1 MTTWRQLTGDELEH
15 GYICESSS
23 HADDDKHFAAWISS
37 DEGAFMCA
45 DCYQKANPQEPM
57 ERPTC
62 ETCFYWDGDYTAAV
76 GHCMYEPLPQIDSNG
91 FYVFGKTG
99 KHQYCSKHPDFPRWI
114 EQQGE
119 K

>member
-15 GYICESSS
+15 GYVCESSS
-23 HADDDKHFAAWISS
+23 HADDDEHFAAWISS

-45 DCYQKANPQEPM
+45 NCYQKANPQEPM

-62 ETCFYWDGDYTAAV
+62 ETCFYWDGEIKPAICKRYPRAV
-76 GHCMYEPLPQIDSNG
+76 GHVDDDDWCGEHHLFPQ
-91 FYVFGKTG
+91 
-99 KHQYCSKHPDFPRWI
+99 WI
-114 EQQGE
+114 EQQKE